1 MADTIKPT
9 AKAAVTRLRDLGL
22 HPVLLTGDNERAAR
36 AVADQVG
43 IDDVIAGVDPVGKL
57 AAIKRLQAS
66 RRTVAMVGD
75 GVNDAAALAQA
86 DLGLA
91 MGTGTDAAIEA
102 ADLTL
107 VGGDPRAVADAIT
120 LSRKTLATIKGN
132 LGWAFGY
139 NAAALPLAAS
149 GLLNPVIAAAAM
161 AFSSVFVVTNSLR
174 LRRFNQIRLIP
185 NERAESARA
194 PPECRAPETVHN
206 GDVSFPGKRAIVE
219 DERRPEGASMKTK
232 AAVVYEPGKPIEI
245 EELDLDG
252 PRDGEVLIRY
262 TYAGLCHS
270 DVHVQHGD
278 LEARLPMVLGHEGA
292 GIVEEVGPGVTRVA
306 PGDHVVCSFIPNC
319 GICRY
324 CATGRQSIC
333 DMGATILE
341 GYLPGERFPISGPRG
356 QYGAMCMLG
365 TFSQYGVIHQNSAVK
380 VDDDLPLDKAV
391 LVGCGVPTGFGSA
404 VNTAKVRAGDTVA
417 VYGVGGIGINAVQGA
432 RYAGAKYVVAI
443 DPLENKRAKALE
455 LGATHAFATAA
466 EAQDVITSLTRGQG
480 ADSAII
486 TVGLVDADV
495 VTAAFT
501 AVGKG
506 GIVVIT
512 GLNKLF
518 APTIQLPGTIL
529 TLFRKSVV
537 GSLFGDCNPTTD
549 IPRILG
555 LYQSGDIKLDEIIT
569 RTYTLDEVNEGYD
582 DLLNGKNVR
591 GIIVHEH

>member
-1 MADTIKPT
+1 
-9 AKAAVTRLRDLGL
+9 
-22 HPVLLTGDNERAAR
+22 
-36 AVADQVG
+36 
-43 IDDVIAGVDPVGKL
+43 
-57 AAIKRLQAS
+57 
-66 RRTVAMVGD
+66 
-75 GVNDAAALAQA
+75 
-86 DLGLA
+86 
-91 MGTGTDAAIEA
+91 
-102 ADLTL
+102 
-107 VGGDPRAVADAIT
+107 
-120 LSRKTLATIKGN
+120 
-132 LGWAFGY
+132 
-139 NAAALPLAAS
+139 
-149 GLLNPVIAAAAM
+149 
-161 AFSSVFVVTNSLR
+161 
-174 LRRFNQIRLIP
+174 
-185 NERAESARA
+185 
-194 PPECRAPETVHN
+194 
-206 GDVSFPGKRAIVE
+206 
-219 DERRPEGASMKTK
+219 MKTK

-252 PRDGEVLIRY
+252 PREGEVLIRY
-262 TYAGLCHS
+262 LYAGLCHS

-292 GIVEEVGPGVTRVA
+292 GIIEEVGPGVTRVA

-341 GYLPGERFPISGPRG
+341 GYLPGEHFPITGPRG
-356 QYGAMCMLG
+356 QYGAMCTLG
-365 TFSQYGVIHQNSAVK
+365 TFSQYGVIHQNSTVK

-404 VNTAKVRAGDTVA
+404 VNTAKVQAGDTVA

-443 DPLENKRAKALE
+443 DPLENKRDKALE

-466 EAQDVITSLTRGQG
+466 EAQDVITQLTRGQG

-486 TVGLVDADV
+486 TVGLVDAQV
-495 VTAAFT
+495 VGEAFT

-512 GLNKLF
+512 GLNKLM

-591 GIIVHEH
+591 GIIVHQH